1 MSFKYSSILFEELG
15 QLPDVLLRHLQ
26 GLILGQLVIRPQPW
40 QDPSQAIKALVQQ
53 IHSSTLPSICC
64 QPPFLH
70 HRIRDALVVADAHLA
85 HLAAVQGKSL
95 GPLLHV
101 LAGLLPLVVIQEG
114 ARPSVAEVDGAG
126 DLLQGQQPVPD
137 ALPHLLQ
144 ALPAVAGASV
154 ETLWTTDWRGHQG

>member
-1 MSFKYSSILFEELG
+1 MSLKYSSILFEELG

-85 HLAAVQGKSL
+85 HLAALQGKSL

-114 ARPSVAEVDGAG
+114 ARPSVAEVDRAG
-126 DLLQGQQPVPD
+126 DLLQGKQTVPD

-144 ALPAVAGASV
+144 AVPTAGGAPVQSICAAARWGD
-154 ETLWTTDWRGHQG
+154 EG